1 MCYKWLCNGYT
12 NSTRTV
18 DMIIPKPFLRVAMDV
33 LRTNITLKPADESIT
48 LLGTVTYPLPAGTV
62 ESMILLFALVGLY
75 VRSLDNI
82 LQLLIWV
89 NFQTKSTFQR
99 ELRNIGNL
107 PVSVQLS
114 SAKKNGISSRTNLAG
129 EAGKVY
135 GLCNPKKMNGC
146 PLKRNHFKGRVI
158 FQPSIFR
165 AYASFHGGRKGFY
178 LKNCKL
184 HTK

>member
-1 MCYKWLCNGYT
+1 
-12 NSTRTV
+12 
-18 DMIIPKPFLRVAMDV
+18 MIIPKPFLRVAMDV
-33 LRTNITLKPADESIT
+33 LRTNITLKQADESIT

-114 SAKKNGISSRTNLAG
+114 SAKKKWNQ
-129 EAGKVY
+129 
-135 GLCNPKKMNGC
+135 
-146 PLKRNHFKGRVI
+146 FKNKPRW
-158 FQPSIFR
+158 
-165 AYASFHGGRKGFY
+165 
-178 LKNCKL
+178 
-184 HTK
+184 